1 MIFHFFFEGI
11 HILCYYIDCKV
22 FIRAK
27 KATRAGGYITVYY
40 EGVYMDNGQKKAL
53 VTRFAKIEGHVRSI
67 KNMTE
72 DERDLETIMQQ
83 IAAVKKAM
91 DAAAKLIYTEQMKE
105 LIEKGELDE
114 TVIKKKIDS
123 FIR

>member
-1 MIFHFFFEGI
+1 MTTW
-11 HILCYYIDCKV
+11 V
-22 FIRAK
+22 
-27 KATRAGGYITVYY
+27 GGCQRVYY
-40 EGVYMDNGQKKAL
+40 MGVYMNIEEKKAL

-72 DERDLETIMQQ
+72 EERDLETIMQQ

-91 DAAAKLIYTEQMKE
+91 DAAAKLIYTEQMKD
-105 LIEKGELDE
+105 LIKQGETDE

>member
-1 MIFHFFFEGI
+1 MW
-11 HILCYYIDCKV
+11 YYITY
-22 FIRAK
+22 
-27 KATRAGGYITVYY
+27 KALFKAEIITWVGGSYSVYY
-40 EGVYMDNGQKKAL
+40 KGVYMKNEQKKAL

-72 DERDLETIMQQ
+72 EDRDLETIMQQ

-91 DAAAKLIYTEQMKE
+91 DAAAKVIYTEQMKE
-105 LIEKGELDE
+105 LIEQGVVDE
-114 TVIKKKIDS
+114 AVIKKKIDS

>member
-1 MIFHFFFEGI
+1 MISW
-11 HILCYYIDCKV
+11 V
-22 FIRAK
+22 
-27 KATRAGGYITVYY
+27 GGCRVVYY
-40 EGVYMDNGQKKAL
+40 KGVYMGIEQKKAL

-67 KNMTE
+67 KTMTE
-72 DERDLETIMQQ
+72 EERDLETIMQQ

-105 LIEKGELDE
+105 LIEQGETDE
-114 TVIKKKIDS
+114 VVIKKKIDS

>member
-1 MIFHFFFEGI
+1 MGFHFFFEGI
-11 HILCYYIDCKV
+11 FILCYYITY
-22 FIRAK
+22 
-27 KATRAGGYITVYY
+27 KALFKAEIITWVGGSYSIYY
-40 EGVYMDNGQKKAL
+40 KGVYMKSEQKKAL

-72 DERDLETIMQQ
+72 EDRDLETIMQQ

-91 DAAAKLIYTEQMKE
+91 DAAAKVIYTEQMKE
-105 LIEKGELDE
+105 LIEQGVVDE
-114 TVIKKKIDS
+114 AVIKKKIDS

>member
-11 HILCYYIDCKV
+11 YILCYYIDCKV

-27 KATRAGGYITVYY
+27 KATGAGGYITVYY
-40 EGVYMDNGQKKAL
+40 KGVYMDNGQKKAL

-105 LIEKGELDE
+105 LIEQGELDE

>member
-1 MIFHFFFEGI
+1 
-11 HILCYYIDCKV
+11 
-22 FIRAK
+22 
-27 KATRAGGYITVYY
+27 
-40 EGVYMDNGQKKAL
+40 MDNGQKKAL

-105 LIEKGELDE
+105 LIEQGELDE
-114 TVIKKKIDS
+114 TVIKRKLIVLYDKNLRQNMIKSYFGANRNDP
-123 FIR
+123 

>member
-1 MIFHFFFEGI
+1 
-11 HILCYYIDCKV
+11 
-22 FIRAK
+22 
-27 KATRAGGYITVYY
+27 
-40 EGVYMDNGQKKAL
+40 MDNGQKKAL
-53 VTRFAKIEGHVRSI
+53 VRRFAKIEGHVRSI

>member
-1 MIFHFFFEGI
+1 MRNHFFFEGI
-11 HILCYYIDCKV
+11 FILWYNYIYKCFKIANMISWV
-22 FIRAK
+22 
-27 KATRAGGYITVYY
+27 GGCRMVYY
-40 EGVYMDNGQKKAL
+40 KGVYMDIEQKKAL

-67 KNMTE
+67 KTMTE
-72 DERDLETIMQQ
+72 EERDLETIMQQ

-105 LIEKGELDE
+105 LIEQGETDE
-114 TVIKKKIDS
+114 AVIKKKIDS

>member
-1 MIFHFFFEGI
+1 MCYNCIYKRFKIANMISW
-11 HILCYYIDCKV
+11 V
-22 FIRAK
+22 
-27 KATRAGGYITVYY
+27 GGCRVVYY
-40 EGVYMDNGQKKAL
+40 KGVYMEIEQKKAL

-67 KNMTE
+67 KTMTE
-72 DERDLETIMQQ
+72 EERDLETIMQQ

-105 LIEKGELDE
+105 LIEQGETDE
-114 TVIKKKIDS
+114 VVIKKKIDS

>member
-1 MIFHFFFEGI
+1 MISW
-11 HILCYYIDCKV
+11 
-22 FIRAK
+22 
-27 KATRAGGYITVYY
+27 AGGYRVVYY
-40 EGVYMDNGQKKAL
+40 KGVYMEIEQKKAL

-67 KNMTE
+67 KTMTE
-72 DERDLETIMQQ
+72 EERDLETIMQQ

-105 LIEKGELDE
+105 LIEQGETDE
-114 TVIKKKIDS
+114 VVIKKKIDS

>member
-1 MIFHFFFEGI
+1 
-11 HILCYYIDCKV
+11 
-22 FIRAK
+22 
-27 KATRAGGYITVYY
+27 
-40 EGVYMDNGQKKAL
+40 MDNGQKKAL
-53 VTRFAKIEGHVRSI
+53 VTRFAKIEGHVRAI

-72 DERDLETIMQQ
+72 DERNLETIMQQ

-105 LIEKGELDE
+105 LIEQGELDE

>member
-1 MIFHFFFEGI
+1 MISW
-11 HILCYYIDCKV
+11 V
-22 FIRAK
+22 
-27 KATRAGGYITVYY
+27 GGCRLVYY
-40 EGVYMDNGQKKAL
+40 KGVYMEIEQKKAL

-67 KNMTE
+67 KTMTE
-72 DERDLETIMQQ
+72 EERDLETIMQQ

-105 LIEKGELDE
+105 LIEQGETDE
-114 TVIKKKIDS
+114 VVIKKKIDS

>member
-1 MIFHFFFEGI
+1 M
-11 HILCYYIDCKV
+11 
-22 FIRAK
+22 
-27 KATRAGGYITVYY
+27 
-40 EGVYMDNGQKKAL
+40 GVYMNNVQKKAL

-72 DERDLETIMQQ
+72 EERDLEMIMQQ

-91 DAAAKLIYTEQMKE
+91 DAAAKVIYTEQMKS
-105 LIEKGELDE
+105 LIEQGETDE
-114 TVIKKKIDS
+114 AVIKKKIDS

>member
-1 MIFHFFFEGI
+1 
-11 HILCYYIDCKV
+11 
-22 FIRAK
+22 
-27 KATRAGGYITVYY
+27 
-40 EGVYMDNGQKKAL
+40 MDNGQKKAL
-53 VTRFAKIEGHVRSI
+53 VTRFAKIEGHVRAI

-83 IAAVKKAM
+83 IAAVEKAM

-105 LIEKGELDE
+105 LIEQGELDE